1 MDVDGYVAGEGRC
14 LRHSEEK
21 SNRSSGVLVPP
32 LNSTYHISR
41 NSYEIQKIKSEF
53 IKSESDVLP
62 GGGRSSLS
70 HLPALRK
77 LPATALSHRPPQA
90 AILGQRIEPRP
101 PACDGLSAVML
112 SRGIFH
118 TDR

>member
-1 MDVDGYVAGEGRC
+1 MDIDGYVAGEGRC

-53 IKSESDVLP
+53 IKSESDVLVVRVER
-62 GGGRSSLS
+62 GDGWTKEVEKSF
-70 HLPALRK
+70 
-77 LPATALSHRPPQA
+77 PPRHVGEFNL
-90 AILGQRIEPRP
+90 IK
-101 PACDGLSAVML
+101 V
-112 SRGIFH
+112 SRQDEGSNS
-118 TDR
+118 T